1 LGSKPEWKPV
11 LRKLG
16 QMMFFLSPDPT
27 ITDYEECY
35 KVCNN
40 QFHFLNSYLFVN
52 KVGVKKTQA
61 QRRSPTSP
69 KLQTSRALQRFSV
82 IIMGGFFWNQYLQ
95 MPGTH
100 QYKDFHVCQKLNKL
114 SKTIVPSQH
123 IGDTLHALGLDIAL
137 RNWIK
142 EHTGFLHLH
151 DKKPR
156 GKKDADQSHA
166 KILELEKQMRNIQKS
181 LKAEEEHKAEIA
193 DELRDAQK
201 QIIELKNLLKEAQN
215 DFMDMCH
222 DLHEAQ
228 IEIQDL
234 QHRQQSLDSLQ
245 TWFSLHKCLLEDVLH
260 GSGAKNIDNNN
271 FLQGEDGKDNDV
283 AINDDDDDMFG
294 SDGEGKGQEI
304 QKELE
309 VTQEH
314 DVVIQESE
322 IEKEDDDSE

>member
-1 LGSKPEWKPV
+1 
-11 LRKLG
+11 
-16 QMMFFLSPDPT
+16 
-27 ITDYEECY
+27 
-35 KVCNN
+35 
-40 QFHFLNSYLFVN
+40 
-52 KVGVKKTQA
+52 
-61 QRRSPTSP
+61 
-69 KLQTSRALQRFSV
+69 
-82 IIMGGFFWNQYLQ
+82 MGGFFWNQYLQ

-100 QYKDFHVCQKLNKL
+100 QYKDFHVCKKLKKL

-142 EHTGFLHLH
+142 EHTGLLHLH

-181 LKAEEEHKAEIA
+181 QKAEEAHKDEIA
-193 DELRDAQK
+193 DQLRDAQE
-201 QIIELKNLLKEAQN
+201 QIMDLTNLLQEAQK
-215 DFMDMCH
+215 
-222 DLHEAQ
+222 
-228 IEIQDL
+228 EIQDL
-234 QHRQQSLDSLQ
+234 HHRQQSLDSLQ
-245 TWFSLHKCLLEDVLH
+245 TWFSLHKCLLEDFLH

-271 FLQGEDGKDNDV
+271 FVQDEDGKDNDV

-309 VTQEH
+309 VTQEQE
-314 DVVIQESE
+314 VVIQESE